1 MSCIDMGKLTNLY
14 QLEKGG
20 FAYLSHGDMVE
31 IHEKIYLKF
40 RCICEIEQN
49 NKIIIQYCTRMSDG
63 VRRQKAYYVNFEKL
77 VYAISKFEEYENNF
91 PKPKIFEK
99 P

>member
-1 MSCIDMGKLTNLY
+1 MFCIDMGKLTNLY

-20 FAYLSHGDMVE
+20 FAYLSRDDMFE
-31 IHEKIYLKF
+31 IHEKIDFKLH
-40 RCICEIEQN
+40 CIREIELN
-49 NKIIIQYCTRMSDG
+49 NKIIIQYCTSMSDL
-63 VRRQKAYYVNFEKL
+63 VKRQKAYYVNFEKL
-77 VYAISKFEEYENNF
+77 VYSISMFEEYENNS